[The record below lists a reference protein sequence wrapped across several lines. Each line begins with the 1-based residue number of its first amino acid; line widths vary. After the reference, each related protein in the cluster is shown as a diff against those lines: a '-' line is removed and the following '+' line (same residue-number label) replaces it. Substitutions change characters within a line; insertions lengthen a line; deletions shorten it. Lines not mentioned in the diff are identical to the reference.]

1 VELDQFPDLFET
13 TWHYCCEEGSI
24 ARVARD
30 VLASFAEN
38 LRRLRQAAGISQEE
52 LGSRAGIQMADI
64 SRYEG
69 AHRDP
74 RVTTVARLADALDS
88 SVCELLETRRK

>member
-1 VELDQFPDLFET
+1 
-13 TWHYCCEEGSI
+13 
-24 ARVARD
+24 VARD

-38 LRRLRQAAGISQEE
+38 LRRLRKEAGISQEE
-52 LGSRAGIQMADI
+52 LGARAGIQMADI

-74 RVTTVARLADALDS
+74 RITTVARLAVALEVSVADLLDAPR
-88 SVCELLETRRK
+88 E